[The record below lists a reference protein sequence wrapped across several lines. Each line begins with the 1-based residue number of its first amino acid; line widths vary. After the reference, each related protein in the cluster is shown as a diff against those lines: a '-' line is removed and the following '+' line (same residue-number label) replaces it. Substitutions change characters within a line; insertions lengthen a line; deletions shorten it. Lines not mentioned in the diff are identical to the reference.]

1 MHVCIT
7 SHSEAIKPHYK
18 LAKSKMA
25 THNRAANMPC
35 ILSRA
40 FFFVFTRRKHTLLT
54 QSSRVRESVSVC
66 VRVRGRDRKQCSC
79 ESFSAMR
86 KCSWQLINLANCG
99 DVIAERHLRLTNH
112 NGNA

>member
-7 SHSEAIKPHYK
+7 SHSEAIKAHYK

-40 FFFVFTRRKHTLLT
+40 FFCVYQAEARYLHKALKEC
-54 QSSRVRESVSVC
+54 VREC
-66 VRVRGRDRKQCSC
+66 V
-79 ESFSAMR
+79 
-86 KCSWQLINLANCG
+86 
-99 DVIAERHLRLTNH
+99 
-112 NGNA
+112 